1 MIETLRWLGILMVV
15 AFRERR
21 DLALENLALRQQL
34 GVLKRK
40 GVPRLK
46 RKDRIFWVVLS
57 RIWSHWREAL
67 HLIKADTVVG
77 WQRQGFRIYWARIS
91 YRKSEGRHRVSSEV
105 RALIKKMSQANPFW
119 GAPRIHGELL
129 KLGIEI
135 SERTVSRLLPK
146 DRKPPSQSWRAFLNN
161 HFSDLVSID
170 FFTVPTV
177 TFRVLFVFVVLS
189 HSRRRVVYSNVT
201 EHPTAW
207 WTGQQMVQAFAEET
221 APRYLLR
228 DQDKIYG
235 NAFQDRISGMDIEQ
249 ILTARQSPWQ
259 SPFVERLIG
268 SIRRDC
274 LDHVIVLGEQHLRGI
289 LTSYLAYYHRS
300 RTHLS
305 LDKDAPEPRA
315 VQPPKLGPVVEF
327 PEVGGLHHRYERR
340 AA

>member
-1 MIETLRWLGILMVV
+1 MRA

-34 GVLKRK
+34 GVFKRK
-40 GVPRLK
+40 KRAPRLK
-46 RKDRIFWVVLS
+46 RKDRLFWVILS
-57 RIWSHWREAL
+57 RIWPRWQKVL

-91 YRKSEGRHRVSSEV
+91 RRKSAGRRPVSSEV
-105 RALIKKMSQANPFW
+105 RALIRKMSQANPYW

-135 SERTVSRLLPK
+135 SERSVSRLLPK
-146 DRKPPSQSWRAFLNN
+146 DRKPPSQTWKTFLNN
-161 HFSDLVSID
+161 HLKDLVSID
-170 FFTVPTV
+170 FFTVPSV

-189 HSRRRVVYSNVT
+189 HYRRRVVYFNVT
-201 EHPTAW
+201 EHPTAR
-207 WTGQQMVQAFAEET
+207 WTGQQIVAAFPEDT

-235 NAFQDRISGMDIEQ
+235 EEFCDRVRGMEIEE
-249 ILTARQSPWQ
+249 ILTTAQSPWQ

-274 LDHVIVLGEQHLRGI
+274 LDHVIVLGERHLKRI
-289 LTSYLAYYHRS
+289 LKSYFAYYHRS

-305 LDKDAPEPRA
+305 LDKDAPESRA
-315 VQPPKLGPVVEF
+315 VQPPQFGTVVEF